1 MSGKMELTR
10 YRPSVH
16 AHEFTPGGSS
26 RVIMIRKKEQR
37 TFAVGQTEK
46 KFETLTK
53 ETVQT
58 FRGNKIERK
67 ITSEK
72 RDFNSVNSEII
83 KNISLISLD
92 DDSGKGKSTESIASV
107 GQFNGERKK
116 SVERKKANS
125 VTIVTH
131 DDFAQECLE
140 AHNEK
145 RALHKAPPLR
155 LSKKL
160 CKYSDEWA
168 RQLASRGEMI
178 HRSESEYGENLF
190 LIWSSGTQCKLSG
203 SEPVEH
209 WYSEISSHVFHKEP
223 TSLKTGH
230 FSQVVWM
237 ESEELGVGMAT
248 SKTGQI
254 YVVCNYNPPGNF
266 IGAFA
271 ENVPPL
277 GGFAH
282 PPKSLASEVK
292 NDEEFLKEMVKLHNE
307 YRSRHGSPPLH
318 INKELND
325 YAQEWAV
332 HLAKEEKIEQRPNC
346 PYGENILGIWS
357 GRLGGA
363 KDACTSWYSEVRH
376 FNYGVEPRALI
387 AGHFTQM
394 VWRSTKEIGVGRA
407 KSKLGQVIIVA
418 YYKPAGNIPGQFL
431 ANVLRP

>member
-1 MSGKMELTR
+1 MELSR

-37 TFAVGQTEK
+37 TFAVGQTEN

-72 RDFNSVNSEII
+72 RDFNSEIV
-83 KNISLISLD
+83 KHVSLLSLD
-92 DDSGKGKSTESIASV
+92 ENDSGKGKSTESIASV
-107 GQFNGERKK
+107 GSQVNGERKK
-116 SVERKKANS
+116 STERKKASS
-125 VTIVTH
+125 VTIVTQE
-131 DDFAQECLE
+131 DFALECLE

-160 CKYSDEWA
+160 CRYSDEWA
-168 RQLASRGEMI
+168 RHLATRGEML

-190 LIWSSGTQCKLSG
+190 LIWSSGSQPKLSG
-203 SEPVEH
+203 AESVQH
-209 WYSEISSHVFHKEP
+209 WYSEISSHLFHKEP

-230 FSQVVWM
+230 FTQVVWM

-248 SKTGQI
+248 SKSGQI
-254 YVVCNYNPPGNF
+254 YVVCNYHPPGNF
-266 IGAFA
+266 IGTFA

-292 NDEEFLKEMVKLHNE
+292 NDDEFQKEMVKLHNE
-307 YRSRHGSPPLH
+307 HRSRHGSPALH
-318 INKELND
+318 ISQELND
-325 YAQEWAV
+325 YAQEWAIQ
-332 HLAKEEKIEQRPNC
+332 LAKGEKIEGRQNC

-357 GRLGGA
+357 SRLGGA

-387 AGHFTQM
+387 AGHFSQM
-394 VWRSTKEIGVGRA
+394 VWRSTKDIGVGRA

-418 YYKPAGNIPGQFL
+418 NYRPAGNIPGQFL